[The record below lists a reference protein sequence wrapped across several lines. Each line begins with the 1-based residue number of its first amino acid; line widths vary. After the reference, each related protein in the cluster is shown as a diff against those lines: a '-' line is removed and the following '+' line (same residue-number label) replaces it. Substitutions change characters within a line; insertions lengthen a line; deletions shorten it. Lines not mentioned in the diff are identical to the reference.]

1 MAKFEKVI
9 WCMRTAQDD
18 FDDDEDEGYCDPPRD
33 P

>member
-9 WCMRTAQDD
+9 WRMRTPQDD
-18 FDDDEDEGYCDPPRD
+18 FDDEDEGYCDPLRD